1 MSYFHTLYPLERG
14 MNMTSN
20 QGNKTKHIA
29 KGRTEKGDRTMQGEQ
44 TQHEVQNTSL
54 SHNNCRANLDGD

>member
-1 MSYFHTLYPLERG
+1 MTL
-14 MNMTSN
+14 N

-29 KGRTEKGDRTMQGEQ
+29 KGRMEKDDMTMQGEKN
-44 TQHEVQNTSL
+44 QHEAKSTSL

>member
-1 MSYFHTLYPLERG
+1 MTL
-14 MNMTSN
+14 N

-29 KGRTEKGDRTMQGEQ
+29 KGRTGKDDRTMQDEKKQ
-44 TQHEVQNTSL
+44 LEAQSTSL